1 MPAWIV
7 GKDTV
12 DLIFRDPV
20 LDGTNHPTYE
30 ADTGRPVYA
39 DRIVSKSDAKF
50 TITGVTENGSV
61 ATYSAK
67 CALQVDA
74 DALALTAKD
83 AIRHDGKVFEMSA
96 DARLKRTLLDGLD
109 HHVRAFC
116 SREEPVGSVAEL
128 VTITPRGGQDDDGR
142 RQADGTPVDVE
153 AIRVDAGNT
162 AERYGAE
169 GTTDEADFT
178 VVLPLGSGV
187 RDGDW
192 ITVRGRRCVARIQ
205 RQFSQHALRDQDV
218 ILAKFRGGGG

>member
-1 MPAWIV
+1 MSGWHIGA
-7 GKDTV
+7 DTV

-20 LDGTNHPTYE
+20 LDAGQPTYDP
-30 ADTGRPVYA
+30 ATGRPVYT
-39 DRIVSKSDAKF
+39 DRIVPKSGAKF

-74 DALALTAKD
+74 DARALMAKD

-96 DARLKRTLLDGLD
+96 DARVKRTLLDGLD

-128 VTITPRGGQDDDGR
+128 VTITPRGGQDDDGHR
-142 RQADGTPVDVE
+142 LADGTPFDVE
-153 AIRVDAGNT
+153 AIRVDPGNT

-169 GTTDEADFT
+169 GTVDEADFT
-178 VVLPLGSGV
+178 VVLRLGSGV

-192 ITVRGRRCVARIQ
+192 IKVRGRQCVARIQ
-205 RQFSQHALRDQDV
+205 RRFSQHAQRDQDV
-218 ILAKFRGGGG
+218 ILARFRGGGG